1 MKTLKKIL
9 LISTLAISSSAIAH
23 SDGHGKVNPK
33 EVIQIAL
40 KSAKMLTFKDHGMSV
55 GKIDASWNN
64 MSKEQFSIIERG
76 DFNYTVKAINTDTK
90 QELYFS
96 INKAGEINDVKDGS
110 TVSHGHAH

>member
-9 LISTLAISSSAIAH
+9 LISVLAISSSAFAH
-23 SDGHGKVNPK
+23 SDGHGKVSPK

-55 GKIDASWNN
+55 GKVDASWNN
-64 MSKEQFSIIERG
+64 MSKEQFSIIEKD
-76 DFNYTVKAINTDTK
+76 DFNYIVKAINTDTK

-96 INKAGEINDVKDGS
+96 INKAGEINDVKDRRS
-110 TVSHGHAH
+110 SNHGHAH